1 MLKRVLSLIFLIA
14 PLTVGAATTQIKLAT
29 LAPENSTWMREMR
42 AGAKEIAERT
52 EGRVKLKFYGGGVMG
67 NDKKVLRKMRIGQLH
82 GGSFTPSGLSERC
95 PDFGIYGQV
104 LTFDSLDE
112 VAFVRER
119 MDAQVMAALEASGL
133 IGFGIAGGGFAL
145 IMSQDPVTRYEDLK
159 GRKMWVPEGD
169 LMTFQAMKS
178 LDLSPVVL
186 PITDV
191 LTGLQTGLIDI
202 IGTPPVGAVALQ
214 WYTKVKYVTDF
225 PIVYAYAAIVVEKK
239 IMDRLSPEDRAVV
252 NEVLTRINQGFDAE
266 SRVENASAREAMIAN
281 GIEYVQPDTGAISSW
296 RDRVLDANKAQVE
309 EGMLSKPMFEELSG
323 HISDYRAA
331 AAAQVANDGGN

>member
-1 MLKRVLSLIFLIA
+1 
-14 PLTVGAATTQIKLAT
+14 
-29 LAPENSTWMREMR
+29 
-42 AGAKEIAERT
+42 
-52 EGRVKLKFYGGGVMG
+52 
-67 NDKKVLRKMRIGQLH
+67 MRIGQLH

-104 LTFDSLDE
+104 LTFDSLEE
-112 VAFVRER
+112 VAYVRER
-119 MDAQVMAALEASGL
+119 MDDRVMAALEAADL
-133 IGFGIAGGGFAL
+133 IGFGIAGGGFAM

-169 LMTFQAMKS
+169 LMTFSAMKG

-239 IMDRLSPEDRAVV
+239 IMDRLSDGDRAVV
-252 NEVLTRINQGFDAE
+252 TEVLTRINQGFDEE
-266 SRVENASAREAMIAN
+266 SQVENASAREAMIAN
-281 GIEYVQPDTGAISSW
+281 GIEFLQPDTGAISSW
-296 RDRVLDANKAQVE
+296 RDRVLATNQAQVE
-309 EGMLSKPMFEELSG
+309 EGMLSKPMFEELSA
-323 HISDYRAA
+323 HIGDYRAA
-331 AAAQVANDGGN
+331 AAAQAASDGAH